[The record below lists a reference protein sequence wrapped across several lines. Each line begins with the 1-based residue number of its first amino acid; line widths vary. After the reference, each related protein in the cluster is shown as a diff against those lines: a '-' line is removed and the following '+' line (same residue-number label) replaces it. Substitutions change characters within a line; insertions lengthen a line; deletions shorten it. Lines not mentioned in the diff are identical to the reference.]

1 MTVYRHPETGDR
13 SVPAEPAFEELLK
26 AQGYVPVEGDEASES
41 EVERLRRENAELR
54 KGNGSAKQE
63 KPEKETKA

>member
-54 KGNGSAKQE
+54 KPKAAKAE
-63 KPEKETKA
+63 PEKEAKA